1 MKGRKGRPGLKRQ
14 LVEKSV
20 DAYVLA
26 LETIN
31 RLSIKYRVESF
42 THLICNAWELLLKA
56 RVLDVQTGRDAIYY
70 KTKRGDLKR
79 TISLRDALIKVV
91 PSEKEPLRRN
101 LEVVADLRDEAMH
114 FVISE
119 VPNDVLLLFQACV
132 INYHKKLNE
141 WFGISLSDR
150 VTVGMMTIVYDLS
163 PGSFDL
169 SSQAVKRRLGK
180 DVTAYLAQMQKR
192 IQAEFNTLERSP
204 EFSIGVE
211 YKLVLTKKPGEADIV
226 LSTGEKG
233 KSTTV
238 VQVAKDPSVSH
249 PHRQKELLVT
259 LTTALD
265 GVATANQHD
274 IQCVNK
280 VHDVKKRADWFYQGK
295 VVGSPSQYSQAFV
308 DWIVERVKQDPQ
320 FFENAREKVKVKKCT
335 PPTSPPC

>member
-1 MKGRKGRPGLKRQ
+1 MKSRKGPSGLKGQ

-56 RVLDVQTGRDAIYY
+56 RVLDVQTSRDAIYY
-70 KTKRGDLKR
+70 RTKRGDPKR

-91 PSEKEPLRRN
+91 PNEKEALRRN

-169 SSQAVKRRLGK
+169 GSPAVKRRLGK
-180 DVTAYLAQMQKR
+180 DVAAYLAQMQKK
-192 IQAEFNTLERSP
+192 IQAEFTTLQRSP
-204 EFSIGVE
+204 EFSIGVD
-211 YKLVLTKKPGEADIV
+211 YKLVLTKKPGDADIV

-233 KSTTV
+233 ASATV

-249 PHRQKELLVT
+249 PHRQKELLAA
-259 LTTALD
+259 LTAALA
-265 GVATANQHD
+265 GAVTANQHD
-274 IQCVNK
+274 VQCVNK
-280 VHDVKKRADWFYQGK
+280 VHGVKKRPDWFYQGK

-308 DWIVERVKQDPQ
+308 DWMVERVKQDPL
-320 FFENAREKVKVKKCT
+320 FFVNAREGAKK
-335 PPTSPPC
+335 SPKK

>member
-1 MKGRKGRPGLKRQ
+1 MKGCKGRAGLKGQ

-56 RVLDVQTGRDAIYY
+56 RVLDLQSSRDSIYY
-70 KTKRGDLKR
+70 KTKRGEPKR

-91 PSEKEPLRRN
+91 PNEKEPLRRN
-101 LEVVADLRDEAMH
+101 LEVVTDLRDEAMH

-169 SSQAVKRRLGK
+169 GSPAVKRRLGK
-180 DVTAYLAQMQKR
+180 DVAAYLSEMQKK
-192 IQAEFNTLERSP
+192 IQAEFSTLERSP

-211 YKLVLTKKPGEADIV
+211 YKLVLTKKPGDADIV

-233 KSTTV
+233 ASATV
-238 VQVAKDPSVSH
+238 VQVAKDSSVSH
-249 PHRQKELLVT
+249 PYRQKELLVA
-259 LTTALD
+259 LNAALD
-265 GVATANQHD
+265 GAATANQHD

-280 VHDVKKRADWFYQGK
+280 VHGVKKRADWFYQGK
-295 VVGSPSQYSQAFV
+295 VVGSPSQYSHAFI
-308 DWIVERVKQDPQ
+308 DWIVERVKQDSQ
-320 FFENAREKVKVKKCT
+320 FFVKAREASKK
-335 PPTSPPC
+335 SQKK

>member
-1 MKGRKGRPGLKRQ
+1 MKGRKGRAGLKGQ

-56 RVLDVQTGRDAIYY
+56 RVLDVQNSRDAIYY
-70 KTKRGDLKR
+70 KTKRGDPKR
-79 TISLRDALIKVV
+79 TISLRDALIKAI
-91 PSEKEPLRRN
+91 PNEKEPLRRN
-101 LEVVADLRDEAMH
+101 LEVVVDLRDEAMH

-141 WFGISLSDR
+141 WFEISLSDR

-163 PGSFDL
+163 SGSFDL
-169 SSQAVKRRLGK
+169 GSPAVKRRLGK
-180 DVTAYLAQMQKR
+180 DVAVYLALMQKK

-204 EFSIGVE
+204 EFLIGVE
-211 YKLVLTKKPGEADIV
+211 YKLVLTKKPGDADIV
-226 LSTGEKG
+226 LSSGDKG
-233 KSTTV
+233 NSATV
-238 VQVAKDPSVSH
+238 FQVAKDPSASH
-249 PHRQKELLVT
+249 PHRLKELLVA
-259 LTTALD
+259 LVAALD
-265 GVATANQHD
+265 GAAIANQHD

-280 VHDVKKRADWFYQGK
+280 AHGVKKRAEWFYQGK
-295 VVGSPSQYSQAFV
+295 VVGSPSQYSQGFV

-320 FFENAREKVKVKKCT
+320 FFVKARQASKK
-335 PPTSPPC
+335 TSKK

>member
-1 MKGRKGRPGLKRQ
+1 MKGRKGRSGLKGQ

-56 RVLDVQTGRDAIYY
+56 RVLDMQPSRDAIYS
-70 KTKRGDLKR
+70 KTKRGEPKR

-91 PSEKEPLRRN
+91 PNEKEPLRRN
-101 LEVVADLRDEAMH
+101 LEVVADLRDDAMH

-169 SSQAVKRRLGK
+169 GSPAVKRRLGK
-180 DVTAYLAQMQKR
+180 DVAAYLAQMQKK
-192 IQAEFNTLERSP
+192 IQAEFSTLERSP
-204 EFSIGVE
+204 EFSIGLE
-211 YKLVLTKKPGEADIV
+211 YKLVLTKKPGDADIV

-233 KSTTV
+233 ASATV

-249 PHRQKELLVT
+249 PHRQKELLVA
-259 LTTALD
+259 LNAALD
-265 GVATANQHD
+265 GAATTNQHD

-280 VHDVKKRADWFYQGK
+280 VHGVKKRADWFYQGK
-295 VVGSPSQYSQAFV
+295 VVGSPSQYSQAFI
-308 DWIVERVKQDPQ
+308 DWIVERVKQDSQ
-320 FFENAREKVKVKKCT
+320 FFVNAREASKK
-335 PPTSPPC
+335 SQKK

>member
-1 MKGRKGRPGLKRQ
+1 MKGRKGPSGLKGQ

-56 RVLDVQTGRDAIYY
+56 RILDVQTSRDAIYY
-70 KTKRGDLKR
+70 KTKREDPKR
-79 TISLRDALIKVV
+79 SISLRDALIKVF
-91 PSEKEPLRRN
+91 PNDKEALRRN

-114 FVISE
+114 FVISD

-169 SSQAVKRRLGK
+169 GSPAVKRRLGK
-180 DVTAYLAQMQKR
+180 DVAAYLAQMQQK
-192 IQAEFNTLERSP
+192 IQAEFTTLKRSP

-211 YKLVLTKKPGEADIV
+211 YKLVLTKKPGDADIV
-226 LSTGEKG
+226 LSAGEKG
-233 KSTTV
+233 TSATV

-249 PHRQKELLVT
+249 PYRQKELLAA
-259 LTTALD
+259 LTAALA
-265 GVATANQHD
+265 GAVIVNQHD
-274 IQCVNK
+274 VQCVNK
-280 VHDVKKRADWFYQGK
+280 VHGVKKRADWFYQGK
-295 VVGSPSQYSQAFV
+295 VVGSPSQYSQVFV
-308 DWIVERVKQDPQ
+308 DWMVERVNQDPH
-320 FFENAREKVKVKKCT
+320 FFEKAREAAKK
-335 PPTSPPC
+335 SSKK

>member
-1 MKGRKGRPGLKRQ
+1 MKGRKGRSGLKGQ

-56 RVLDVQTGRDAIYY
+56 RVLDLQTERDSIYF
-70 KTKRGDLKR
+70 KTKRGEPKR

-91 PSEKEPLRRN
+91 PNEKEPLRRN

-132 INYHKKLNE
+132 INYHRKLNE

-169 SSQAVKRRLGK
+169 GSPTVKRRLGK
-180 DVTAYLAQMQKR
+180 DVAAYLAQMQKR
-192 IQAEFNTLERSP
+192 IQGEFSALERSP

-233 KSTTV
+233 KSATF

-249 PHRQKELLVT
+249 PHRQKELL
-259 LTTALD
+259 LALASALQ
-265 GVATANQHD
+265 GAANLNQHD

-280 VHDVKKRADWFYQGK
+280 VHAVKKRPDWFYQGR

-308 DWIVERVKQDPQ
+308 DWIVERVKQDSQ
-320 FFENAREKVKVKKCT
+320 FFMNAREKAKVKK
-335 PPTSPPC
+335 

>member
-1 MKGRKGRPGLKRQ
+1 MKGRKGRSGLKGQ

-20 DAYVLA
+20 DAYVLS

-56 RVLDVQTGRDAIYY
+56 RVLDVQTSRDAIYY
-70 KTKRGDLKR
+70 KTKRGEPKR
-79 TISLRDALIKVV
+79 TISLRDALSKVV
-91 PSEKEPLRRN
+91 PNEKEALRRN

-169 SSQAVKRRLGK
+169 GSPAVKRRLGK
-180 DVTAYLAQMQKR
+180 DVAAFLAQVQKK
-192 IQAEFNTLERSP
+192 IQAEFTTLQRSP
-204 EFSIGVE
+204 AFSLGVD
-211 YKLVLTKKPGEADIV
+211 YKLVLTKKPGDADIV

-233 KSTTV
+233 TSATV
-238 VQVAKDPSVSH
+238 VQVAKDPSISH
-249 PHRQKELLVT
+249 PHRQKELLA
-259 LTTALD
+259 ALAAALA
-265 GVATANQHD
+265 GAVTANQHD
-274 IQCVNK
+274 VQCVNK
-280 VHDVKKRADWFYQGK
+280 VHGVKNRADWFYQGK

-308 DWIVERVKQDPQ
+308 DWMVGRVKQDPH
-320 FFENAREKVKVKKCT
+320 FFVRAREGAKK
-335 PPTSPPC
+335 SLKK

>member
-1 MKGRKGRPGLKRQ
+1 MKGRKGRSGLKGQ

-56 RVLDVQTGRDAIYY
+56 RVLDMQPSRDAIYS
-70 KTKRGDLKR
+70 KTKRGEPKR

-91 PSEKEPLRRN
+91 PNEKEPLRRN
-101 LEVVADLRDEAMH
+101 LEVVADLRDDAMH

-169 SSQAVKRRLGK
+169 GSPAVKRRLGK
-180 DVTAYLAQMQKR
+180 DVAAYLAQMQKK
-192 IQAEFNTLERSP
+192 IQAEFSTLERSP
-204 EFSIGVE
+204 EFSIGLE
-211 YKLVLTKKPGEADIV
+211 YKLVLTKKPGDADIV

-233 KSTTV
+233 ASATF

-249 PHRQKELLVT
+249 PHRQKELLVA
-259 LTTALD
+259 LNAALD
-265 GVATANQHD
+265 GAATANQHD

-280 VHDVKKRADWFYQGK
+280 VHGVKKRADWFYQGK
-295 VVGSPSQYSQAFV
+295 VVGSPSQYSQAFI
-308 DWIVERVKQDPQ
+308 DWIVERVKQDSQ
-320 FFENAREKVKVKKCT
+320 FFVNAREASKK
-335 PPTSPPC
+335 SQKK

>member
-1 MKGRKGRPGLKRQ
+1 MKGRKGRAGLKGQ

-26 LETIN
+26 LETII

-56 RVLDVQTGRDAIYY
+56 RVLDVQTSRDAIYY
-70 KTKRGDLKR
+70 KTKRGDPKR
-79 TISLRDALIKVV
+79 TISLRDALIKVI
-91 PSEKEPLRRN
+91 PNEKEPLRRN
-101 LEVVADLRDEAMH
+101 LEVVTDLRDEAMH

-169 SSQAVKRRLGK
+169 GSPAVKRRLGK
-180 DVTAYLAQMQKR
+180 DVATYLAQMQKK
-192 IQAEFNTLERSP
+192 IQAEFSTLERSP
-204 EFSIGVE
+204 EFSIGLE
-211 YKLVLTKKPGEADIV
+211 YKLVLTKKPGDADIV
-226 LSTGEKG
+226 LSSGDKG
-233 KSTTV
+233 NSATV
-238 VQVAKDPSVSH
+238 FHVAKDPSVSH
-249 PHRQKELLVT
+249 PHRLKELLM
-259 LTTALD
+259 ALVSALH
-265 GVATANQHD
+265 GASSVNQHD
-274 IQCVNK
+274 IQCVNT
-280 VHDVKKRADWFYQGK
+280 VHAVKKRAEWFYQGK

-320 FFENAREKVKVKKCT
+320 FFVNARQASKK
-335 PPTSPPC
+335 TSKK